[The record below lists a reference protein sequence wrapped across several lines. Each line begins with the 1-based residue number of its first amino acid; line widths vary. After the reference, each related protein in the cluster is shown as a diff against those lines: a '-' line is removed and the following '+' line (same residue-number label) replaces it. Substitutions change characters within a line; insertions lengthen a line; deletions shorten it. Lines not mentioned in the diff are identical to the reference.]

1 MCAVCKPRQVQF
13 LRGDLYMYS
22 KKERER
28 RRVYETAGQVTTETE
43 VTMTGRKAAG
53 ETVSLYDSRAEM
65 FNV

>member
-1 MCAVCKPRQVQF
+1 
-13 LRGDLYMYS
+13 MYS